1 MRIEIRNGN
10 GVSAVIITFDTRP
23 SEFDS
28 DYDRNKFFRGL
39 HGWKQT
45 VPSGEKKYFYRR
57 SGLLDEVPHIKVADS
72 AFIVAMA
79 NMQRVVE
86 YFEQWSDK
94 VDYEVMEIMMSK
106 KRVHELME

>member
-1 MRIEIRNGN
+1 MRIEIRREGD

-23 SEFDS
+23 AEFDS
-28 DYDRNKFFRGL
+28 NYERNKFFRGL

-45 VPSGEKKYFYRR
+45 VPAGEKKYYYRR

-79 NMQRVVE
+79 NMQRVVD
-86 YFEQWSDK
+86 YFEEWSDK
-94 VDYEVMEIMMSK
+94 VDYEIMEIMMSK
-106 KRVHELME
+106 KRVHDLL